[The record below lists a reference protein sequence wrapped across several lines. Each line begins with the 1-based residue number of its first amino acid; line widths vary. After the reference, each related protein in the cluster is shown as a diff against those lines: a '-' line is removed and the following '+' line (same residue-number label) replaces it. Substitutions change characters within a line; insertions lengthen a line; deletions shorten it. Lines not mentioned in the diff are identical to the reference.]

1 MGILTP
7 KATKKD
13 LKKLKK
19 KLAYLQK
26 ISEANNEFL
35 AQIYEA
41 IMAVAPNE
49 EEKEEPR
56 AMIGFNTKPKKDDA

>member
-1 MGILTP
+1 M
-7 KATKKD
+7 
-13 LKKLKK
+13 
-19 KLAYLQK
+19 AYLQK